1 MRDIRLSFW
10 SAVYGCFGLL
20 FVILSRIL
28 SAHLLANADQTV
40 GFLNPLNYLLTFG
53 SLVLFL
59 RAVYAAGS
67 ATKEMRAGKSFL
79 RFMQASLIFD
89 LFFQIAAQVLQFTLG
104 IQVTDSKIV
113 LTVVTLFS
121 VPSLIG
127 VFSLYFYKQL
137 RGIGRHFLFGL
148 FVVSVIRVILR
159 IGEQILLPLCAD
171 HAVLSDNLQSGLEK
185 ICSINDELSF
195 IIYVISLAGLIVYAY
210 YIGKAAKKMPEKA
223 E

>member
-20 FVILSRIL
+20 CVILSRIL
-28 SAHLLANADQTV
+28 SAYLIANADQTV

-59 RAVYAAGS
+59 RAMYAAGS
-67 ATKEMRAGKSFL
+67 ATKEMRVGKGFL

-89 LFFQIAAQVLQFTLG
+89 LFFQIAAQVLQFTLA
-104 IQVTDSKIV
+104 IQATDSKIV
-113 LTVVTLFS
+113 LTIVTLFS

-127 VFSLYFYKQL
+127 IFSLYFSKQL
-137 RGIGRHFLFGL
+137 RGIGRHFLFSL
-148 FVVSVIRVILR
+148 FVASVVRVVLR
-159 IGEQILLPLCAD
+159 IGEQIILPLCSDYAIFP
-171 HAVLSDNLQSGLEK
+171 DNLQSGLEQF
-185 ICSINDELSF
+185 CSINDELSF
-195 IIYVISLAGLIVYAY
+195 IMYITSLAGLIVYAY
-210 YIGKAAKKMPEKA
+210 YIGKAAKKMPEKT